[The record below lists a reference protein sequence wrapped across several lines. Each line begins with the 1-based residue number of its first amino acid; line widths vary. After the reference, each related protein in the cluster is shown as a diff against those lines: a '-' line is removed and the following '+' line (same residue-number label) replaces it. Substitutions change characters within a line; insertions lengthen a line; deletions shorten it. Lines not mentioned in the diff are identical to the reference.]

1 MRALISTA
9 LFATLLVSAA
19 ALPAARADEPRSIT
33 VNGEGV
39 TGARPDMALV
49 TTGVTSQA
57 PTAAEALSAN
67 SRDTAAVIERI
78 KGEGVEARD
87 IQTSGLSLQPV
98 YVFPQDNSGTPPR
111 ITGYTASN
119 TVTIRVRKLDGLGGL
134 LDKAVGA
141 GANTINGIEF
151 VVSRQSEL
159 LDAARK
165 EAVND
170 AARKA
175 AIFAGAAGAK
185 LGPIL
190 RIVESGDVSSPRPMY
205 RMRADAAASPVPVEA
220 GESELKVTVGVTYAL
235 D

>member
-1 MRALISTA
+1 MCRLLPPAIL
-9 LFATLLVSAA
+9 ATLLVSVS
-19 ALPAARADEPRSIT
+19 LPAARAEESRSIT

-87 IQTSGLSLQPV
+87 IQTSGLSLQPI

-119 TVTIRVRKLDGLGGL
+119 TVTIRVRTLGGLGAL
-134 LDKAVGA
+134 LDKAVAA
-141 GANTINGIEF
+141 GANTINAIEF
-151 VVSRQSEL
+151 VISRQSEL
-159 LDAARK
+159 MDEARK
-165 EAVND
+165 DAVKD

-185 LGPIL
+185 LGQITRL
-190 RIVESGDVSSPRPMY
+190 VESGDVSSPRPLY
-205 RMRADAAASPVPVEA
+205 RMRADAASSPVPVEA